1 MLGAVCR
8 WGTSGADSVM
18 GKGDS
23 TAPMAPFLLLYLT
36 LLQTESFSSLRAVE
50 NSISEI
56 QKVGEVL

>member
-1 MLGAVCR
+1 M
-8 WGTSGADSVM
+8 M